1 MGSPLQKILPG
12 RGDKK
17 GKGYWLKLAAVILV
31 AAAWV
36 GLLFDFPSRFP
47 RIWFP
52 FTAVIIVYCGV
63 LHLLAKRREHA
74 IEFLYA
80 LIIIFAGS
88 IKVFGLPWLQLAYF
102 PLIIALTNFYSLKVI
117 IPLSLLV
124 PFTELKTFVI
134 TRENVAWQAAF
145 SLFLILTSVVASF
158 IFARLRSEK
167 ERAASELE
175 KIRTSA
181 MDRTQ
186 DTEMESF
193 GSDEIISHYFA
204 SRIKANEEIRELLA
218 ALSHAVVAEAAHFF
232 EPHGAVLALRCTTD
246 DEGKVIL
253 TNRGILPLCLRER
266 KPFFSGEVN
275 EKSAEVGYI
284 RDIRDVRIISLIVMP
299 VMQGSTPVG
308 LLTVDSSR
316 YHAFNEPEQK
326 TVQMFSVQIARIL
339 ERERIYTFLK
349 HDFTSHRI
357 IKEFSSG
364 LAASI
369 RYDVVVQKLCD
380 SAKQAFSGE
389 AFFFEHTDQGFQVK
403 HFPGEITGGQK
414 IDFAGTIIELAI
426 DNRHKEYVSDVRQYG
441 MKIFPHQFRPSA
453 SRSVIAVPLF
463 YEGGLLGVFGMIS
476 ERREF
481 LDSRQINLIELMCNQ
496 AATSIAN
503 ARMHA
508 EIERMATTDGLT
520 GLFNHR
526 IFQEK
531 LTDELKRS
539 ERYST
544 PLSLL
549 LTDIDKFKQVNDTY
563 GHPVGDLVLRG
574 VALILKQEVRDIDTA
589 ARYGGEEF
597 AVILPGTDSA
607 GAKIIAERLRKA
619 IMGETFTADGKTL
632 KVTTSIGI
640 ATVPADAKTKEEL
653 IERTDQALYHAKHHG
668 RNQSV
673 NWGARR

>member
-36 GLLFDFPSRFP
+36 SLLFDFPSRFP

-52 FTAVIIVYCGV
+52 VAAVVIVYCGA

-80 LIIIFAGS
+80 LIILCAGS
-88 IKVFGLPWLQLAYF
+88 IKVVGLPWLQLAYF
-102 PLIIALTNFYSLKVI
+102 PLIIGLTNFYSLKVI

-145 SLFLILTSVVASF
+145 SVFLIVTSAVASF

-167 ERAASELE
+167 ERTTAELE

-218 ALSHAVVAEAAHFF
+218 AVSHAVVAEAAHFF
-232 EPHGAVLALRCTTD
+232 ELQGDTYALRCSTD
-246 DEGKVIL
+246 EKGKV
-253 TNRGILPLCLRER
+253 TVTGKGILAACLRER
-266 KPFFSGEVN
+266 KPFLSGEVI
-275 EKSAEVGYI
+275 EKTEVVGYL
-284 RDIRDVRIISLIVMP
+284 RDIRITSLIVMP
-299 VMQGSTPVG
+299 VMEGSTPVG

-326 TVQMFSVQIARIL
+326 TVQMFSVQIAKIL
-339 ERERIYTFLK
+339 ERQRVYTFIK
-349 HDFTSHRI
+349 HDFTAHRI

-369 RYDVVVQKLCD
+369 RYDVVVQKMCD
-380 SAKQAFSGE
+380 SAKQAFPGE
-389 AFFFEHTDQGFQVK
+389 AFFFEHADQGFQVK

-414 IDFAGTIIELAI
+414 IDFAGTIIGLAI

-441 MKIFPHQFRPSA
+441 MKIFPPQFRPSA
-453 SRSVIAVPLF
+453 CRSIIAVPLF

-476 ERREF
+476 DRREF

-539 ERYST
+539 ERYAT

-563 GHPVGDLVLRG
+563 GHPVGDLVLKG
-574 VALILKQEVRDIDTA
+574 VAGILKQEIRDIDIA

-607 GAKIIAERLRKA
+607 GARIIAERLRKA
-619 IMGETFTADGKTL
+619 IMAETFTADGKTL

-640 ATVPADAKTKEEL
+640 ATVPVDAKTKEEL

-673 NWGARR
+673 SWGTGR